1 MRNIFRILRG
11 RSDENRGRLLSAR
24 MHSTNL
30 AFGKALRTLRRARRT
45 TQRDLAVSA
54 RLDRSYISL
63 LERGESSP
71 TLATMLAICR
81 GLGISLADM
90 ASEVERELAFSHKTL
105 LDDH

>member
-1 MRNIFRILRG
+1 
-11 RSDENRGRLLSAR
+11 

-30 AFGKALRTLRRARRT
+30 AFGKALRTLRRTRRT

-71 TLATMLAICR
+71 TLTTMLAICR
-81 GLGISLADM
+81 GLGITLAEM
-90 ASEVERELAFSHKTL
+90 ASEVERELAFSHKPL
-105 LDDH
+105 PDEH